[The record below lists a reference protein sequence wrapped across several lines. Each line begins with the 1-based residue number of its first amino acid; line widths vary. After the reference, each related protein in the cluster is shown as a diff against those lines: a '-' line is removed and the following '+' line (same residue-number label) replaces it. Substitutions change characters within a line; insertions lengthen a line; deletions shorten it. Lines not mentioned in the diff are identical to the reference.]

1 MLTVHITKD
10 YGGFNVRFSSDDAGA
25 FRLAIESLKSFIRP
39 DCRTYN
45 PRLKQWRVSSEAAF
59 SLQRWSAYCRNTL
72 HAQAEWIDDGEM
84 YEDEYADSYSHKAP
98 PRRPRGVESEH
109 EAYQVLHLLPS
120 APAPLIKAAYRELAK
135 IKHPDH
141 GGDDE
146 EMKRIN
152 SAFDVLKGRL
162 AA

>member
-1 MLTVHITKD
+1 MITVFIERTESGHH
-10 YGGFNVRFSSDDAGA
+10 VRLSSDDRGA
-25 FRLAIESLKSFIRP
+25 FHLAIDSLKSFVQGSYRS
-39 DCRTYN
+39 YN
-45 PRLKQWRVSSEAAF
+45 PATKQWFIDEGATY
-59 SLQRWSAYCRNTL
+59 SLQRWEVYCHNVL
-72 HAQAEWIDDGEM
+72 HAETQWADKP
-84 YEDEYADSYSHKAP
+84 YEARERTYTPP
-98 PRRPRGVESEH
+98 PRKPRGVESEH

>member
-1 MLTVHITKD
+1 MLTIFIEKAESGHH
-10 YGGFNVRFSSDDAGA
+10 VRLSSDDRGA
-25 FRLAIESLKSFIRP
+25 FHLAIDSLKSFIQSGYRS
-39 DCRTYN
+39 YN
-45 PRLKQWRVSSEAAF
+45 PATKQWFIDEDATY
-59 SLQRWSAYCRNTL
+59 SLQRWSAYCRNVL
-72 HAQAEWIDDGEM
+72 HAQAEWIDGEI
-84 YEDEYADSYSHKAP
+84 YEDEYADNYSHRPP
-98 PRRPRGVESEH
+98 PRKPRGVESEH